1 MMLARRCPPNSTEI
15 DHAKMLRERGLRALC
30 AKFPALMIANREM
43 VGARLK
49 EVKMLAESRAAGS
62 RMDVLDWLDGGTFI
76 PSINEM
82 LRPTELF
89 VPQSCK
95 RMPGGWDNAD
105 EALLG
110 KECGSLID
118 DSLNATLLKWW
129 LVNVSGANVP
139 NCIQTVVDE

>member
-1 MMLARRCPPNSTEI
+1 
-15 DHAKMLRERGLRALC
+15 
-30 AKFPALMIANREM
+30 
-43 VGARLK
+43 
-49 EVKMLAESRAAGS
+49 MLAESRAAGS

-118 DSLNATLLKWW
+118 DSLNAIR
-129 LVNVSGANVP
+129 NVCSRDVDEP
-139 NCIQTVVDE
+139 PFQKRCIQTVVDE